1 VRRSSSVAD
10 RQDTAVA
17 PSPVNE
23 VIADAARDL
32 FSRLLN
38 RYLPNLGKGYVGDDE
53 EPAPV
58 PAPSPA
64 NDPHAVL
71 GLPSG
76 ASALEIKRR
85 LRQLARI
92 YHPDVEGGNADKMA
106 EINEAV
112 RELLERTAA
121 NESRQ

>member
-1 VRRSSSVAD
+1 VVD
-10 RQDTAVA
+10 
-17 PSPVNE
+17 E

-38 RYLPNLGKGYVGDDE
+38 RYLPNLDKGYAGDDE

-58 PAPSPA
+58 PAPAPA
-64 NDPHAVL
+64 RDPYAVL
-71 GLPSG
+71 GLPAG
-76 ASALEIKRR
+76 ASTMEIKRR

-92 YHPDVEGGNADKMA
+92 FHPDVEGGSADKMA

-112 RELLERTAA
+112 RALLGRTAA
-121 NESRQ
+121 DESTQ